1 MNWIEL
7 LNAFRNTIAIPI
19 LRDSIV
25 TVNGQYKDKDGFP
38 VEMSSDSHTIC
49 LELADDFSKYSVRV
63 KVDRVNNI
71 TATVIIEN
79 VGNFLFPVTG
89 KDENFLGRVNITP
102 CLSKFRQDEK
112 SLSELKQIYEWINRV
127 CSETI
132 LIKN

>member
-7 LNAFRNTIAIPI
+7 LNAFRNTITIPI
-19 LRDSIV
+19 LKDSIV

-38 VEMSSDSHTIC
+38 VELSSDSHTIC
-49 LELADDFSKYSVRV
+49 LELADNFSKYSVRAE
-63 KVDRVNNI
+63 VDRDNNI

-89 KDENFLGRVNITP
+89 KDENFLGRMNITP
-102 CLSKFRQDEK
+102 CLSKFHQDEK
-112 SLSELKQIYEWINRV
+112 SLSELKQIYDWINRV